1 MVFIEEYK
9 CSVGKMLK
17 VKFWIDRFKKFNYE
31 IFIFLFFLIE
41 RVNKFLVIFFKFLLC
56 FKDVFFF
63 LLRIVNLYDV
73 EDKFFGYYLLFLLI
87 FFSESN

>member
-56 FKDVFFF
+56 FKDVFF